1 MHIINKY
8 IHVLDADGQ
17 RITSIVDNMLA
28 PIGESALLEQAK
40 SQYPDAYEYVY
51 GDDEMLDEFLSGKI
65 YKNCTFV
72 EPPVVEYIPTKEEK
86 IANIKKYYDA
96 RFATL
101 DQALVR
107 RRLINGDITDLQE
120 QYKQLNLEMLAKI
133 KAVK

>member
-1 MHIINKY
+1 MNKY
-8 IHVLDADGQ
+8 IHILDADGK

-51 GDDEMLDEFLSGKI
+51 GGDDMLDEFLSGKI
-65 YKNCTFV
+65 YKNGTFV
-72 EPPVVEYIPTKEEK
+72 EPPVVEYTPTRTEK
-86 IANIKKYYDA
+86 IANIKKYYDV

-101 DQALVR
+101 DNALIR
-107 RRLINGDITDLQE
+107 RQLINGDITDLQE